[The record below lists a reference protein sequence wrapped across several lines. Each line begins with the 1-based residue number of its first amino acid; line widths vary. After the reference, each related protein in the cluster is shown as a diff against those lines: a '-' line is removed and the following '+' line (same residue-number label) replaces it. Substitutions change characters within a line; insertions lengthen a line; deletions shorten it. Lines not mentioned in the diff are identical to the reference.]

1 LVNAQFPI
9 TTTPKYNFPPLIS
22 NLQLPRKLIELSIH
36 SLEWEHNPQVAF
48 TKSKATQ
55 STLHQRTPLQRESSE
70 KNFVDES
77 LVKLTP
83 DSRETPVVAIDVSS
97 IRLGETQAGTL
108 IAVRGAVVWKQARR
122 YRYLRLGPFPFHITE
137 RNEKEI
143 RGLLHLCHQ
152 SEHIQGNVVP
162 NALFVQTKLTT
173 LLERWIQASVSH
185 TSHDSVILWDGSLI
199 AGTPAT
205 SVQAME
211 SLLKRARDNG
221 STVLAFSK
229 MTRLLFLGCRL
240 TDFVARHPPPCLL
253 RMQDYPTHLGSMRLM
268 GSVYVAKLTGNS
280 CAFRLDADRN
290 LTHPEV
296 VEAVQRLLGN
306 DLILQSYPDTLRLA
320 HIMSTF
326 TAIEVLGMQRCIA
339 KQAGV
344 EIVARPSIRRVLF
357 GPFGKEG

>member
-1 LVNAQFPI
+1 VNAQFPI

-22 NLQLPRKLIELSIH
+22 NLQLPRKFIELSIH
-36 SLEWEHNPQVAF
+36 SLEWKQNPQGAL
-48 TKSKATQ
+48 KKGKATQ
-55 STLHQRTPLQRESSE
+55 STLHQRTPLQRESPE
-70 KNFVDES
+70 KTFVDES

-83 DSRETPVVAIDVSS
+83 DSRKTPIVAIDVSS

-108 IAVRGAVVWKQARR
+108 IAVRGAVVWKQFGR
-122 YRYLRLGPFPFHITE
+122 YRYLRLGPFPFHITK
-137 RNEKEI
+137 RNEKEV
-143 RGLLHLCHQ
+143 RCLLHLYRQ
-152 SEHIQGNVVP
+152 SERIQENVVP
-162 NALFVQTKLTT
+162 NALFVQAKLTT

-185 TSHDSVILWDGSLI
+185 TNHDSIILWDGSLI

-205 SVQAME
+205 SIQTMGR
-211 SLLKRARDNG
+211 LLKRARDNG
-221 STVLAFSK
+221 NNVLAFSK
-229 MTRLLFLGCRL
+229 MTRLLFLGRRL
-240 TDFVARHPPPCLL
+240 TDFVAGHPSPCLL

-268 GSVYVAKLTGNS
+268 GSVYVAKLTGKS

-296 VEAVQRLLGN
+296 VEAVQKLLGN
-306 DLILQSYPDTLRLA
+306 DLISQSYPDTLRLA

-339 KQAGV
+339 KQTGV